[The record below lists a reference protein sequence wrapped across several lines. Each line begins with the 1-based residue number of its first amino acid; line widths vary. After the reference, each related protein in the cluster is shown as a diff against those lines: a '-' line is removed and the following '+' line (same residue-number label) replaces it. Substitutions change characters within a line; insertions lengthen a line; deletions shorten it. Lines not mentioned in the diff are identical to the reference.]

1 MLRGSQLLVV
11 FADVKLLLNRQ
22 EMLYGVEVVFHLIE
36 DTADVEDRDGALR
49 VVLRLGE
56 AAPLILEEEKVV
68 VQCFEAFI

>member
-36 DTADVEDRDGALR
+36 DTADVEDCDGALR

-56 AAPLILEEEKVV
+56 AAPLILEEKKVV